1 MPHRSRSRHIAAGL
15 PGQDR
20 GAAPRGEE
28 AMRSLWRL
36 MALRWL
42 GGEGSEALAG
52 DSALIDF
59 LPSGP
64 ADPVFRIA
72 RDPRA
77 SGPACPPSPAPDAP
91 RGKVSPRLRSVVT
104 ETETR

>member
-1 MPHRSRSRHIAAGL
+1 MPT
-15 PGQDR
+15 
-20 GAAPRGEE
+20 GEE

-42 GGEGSEALAG
+42 GGEGSEVLAG
-52 DSALIDF
+52 DSAPIDF

-77 SGPACPPSPAPDAP
+77 SGPARPPSRAPGIAEREGLAP
-91 RGKVSPRLRSVVT
+91 PPIRRD
-104 ETETR
+104 